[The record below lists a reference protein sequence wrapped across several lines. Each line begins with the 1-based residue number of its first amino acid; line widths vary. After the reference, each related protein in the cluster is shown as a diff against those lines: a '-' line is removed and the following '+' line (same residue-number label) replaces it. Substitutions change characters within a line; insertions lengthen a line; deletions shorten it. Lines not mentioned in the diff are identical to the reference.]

1 MQIAEV
7 GAVYAS
13 LLYLSLLLFLAAV
26 LRYFLRRAGI
36 PGLVAGLAAGMALAP
51 TSLGGVL
58 NGLFGA
64 SIFQLNDY
72 IRFLADFAV
81 ILIIFAA
88 GLEEGLAPLRSAGPL
103 GVAGAAL
110 GALSPFAAGYAML
123 SPSLG
128 RDAALYIGASLGA
141 TSLAAASAI
150 LLEQGVKGKGARF
163 LTAAAAM
170 DDVVTFII
178 LTAVNILIAAGRLS
192 AAEIAYTIAVYSGA
206 WVFIL
211 FVSLAAVKLL
221 GRGIREEYSYEFS
234 LVVIFGLTAA
244 MVVLGF
250 SPIIAAFIAG
260 VAVAE
265 GLSKENIKRLTDAL
279 LEVFGPVFFA
289 VVGAESDLSGIGLS
303 GLVMGL
309 ALTAIAVLFKMI
321 GIFPF
326 AYLYTRDVKASA
338 AISLGMVPR
347 GETGLAIASLGL
359 EAGVLTSWEFTALVL
374 MGLLTT
380 VIGAIAF
387 SRAQSWLRGR

>member
-1 MQIAEV
+1 
-7 GAVYAS
+7 
-13 LLYLSLLLFLAAV
+13 
-26 LRYFLRRAGI
+26 
-36 PGLVAGLAAGMALAP
+36 
-51 TSLGGVL
+51 
-58 NGLFGA
+58 
-64 SIFQLNDY
+64 
-72 IRFLADFAV
+72 
-81 ILIIFAA
+81 
-88 GLEEGLAPLRSAGPL
+88 
-103 GVAGAAL
+103 
-110 GALSPFAAGYAML
+110 
-123 SPSLG
+123 
-128 RDAALYIGASLGA
+128 
-141 TSLAAASAI
+141 
-150 LLEQGVKGKGARF
+150 
-163 LTAAAAM
+163 
-170 DDVVTFII
+170 
-178 LTAVNILIAAGRLS
+178 
-192 AAEIAYTIAVYSGA
+192 
-206 WVFIL
+206 
-211 FVSLAAVKLL
+211 
-221 GRGIREEYSYEFS
+221 
-234 LVVIFGLTAA
+234 VIFGLTAA